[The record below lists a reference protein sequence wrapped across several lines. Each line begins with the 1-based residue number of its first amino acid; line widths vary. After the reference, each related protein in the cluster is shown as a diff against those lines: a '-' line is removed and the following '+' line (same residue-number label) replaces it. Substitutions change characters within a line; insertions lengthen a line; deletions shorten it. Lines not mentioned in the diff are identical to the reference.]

1 MSFSLSGSGLG
12 VLLVC
17 VCVCVCVCARTLA
30 CHALVYCVAECV
42 MGKHKMQV
50 PVRDVGP
57 MNAWLP
63 VC

>member
-1 MSFSLSGSGLG
+1 
-12 VLLVC
+12 VC